1 MSANRSVQ
9 AAQRR
14 RTGPVE
20 TVPTRGPQPSINSSQ
35 MFANQARPG
44 QRPPVRQQNPNMDN
58 NIGNI
63 GKMTL
68 PQAITLITLRL
79 GSLESKIFNMNEMY
93 AAGQSMGQSMGE
105 QEEGLVLIDQ
115 GIIDSIATRLES
127 LEKRST
133 TTSSPEVNLL
143 KQQIETLKQNIV
155 QNKAISVK
163 ENKDLK
169 LELDN
174 LKQELFQTKELLS
187 SIQNI
192 TMENN
197 GKIMELSMNFYT
209 EDNFEEIDN
218 DKLDELQDAQYV
230 NDEIVGIDLKQ
241 VIEGEINSTMNN
253 E

>member
-14 RTGPVE
+14 RSGPVE

-35 MFANQARPG
+35 MFANQARTP
-44 QRPPVRQQNPNMDN
+44 QRQSRQQSEN

-79 GSLESKIFNMNEMY
+79 GSLESKLMNMNEMTSS
-93 AAGQSMGQSMGE
+93 GLNMSQGMN
-105 QEEGLVLIDQ
+105 EENMALIDQ
-115 GIIDSIATRLES
+115 GIIDSIASRLES

-133 TTSSPEVNLL
+133 STSSPEVNLL
-143 KQQIETLKQNIV
+143 KQQIETLKQNII
-155 QNKAISVK
+155 QNKSISVK

-169 LELDN
+169 LEIEN

-218 DKLDELQDAQYV
+218 TNLDELQDVQYD
-230 NDEIVGIDLKQ
+230 NDQIDLKH
-241 VIEGEINSTMNN
+241 VIEEDFNSSINN